1 MVARRALEVRAA
13 KAAEGLEGDALT
25 EAIGAEVGVSG
36 DRLARLLE
44 LVDVAGERLGNIRL
58 VRVFQG
64 ETAPQGAM
72 SVGEF
77 HYVLDRMAAPAR
89 PDRGDRDDR
98 RGGRGGPGGGRG
110 GPGGGGPGRGGPG
123 GGPGGGRGG
132 PGGGGPGGGRG
143 GPGGARGRDGFG
155 GDRGGERVNPREVPV
170 AGAGWMMTRAPRDP
184 DEDKRGPRGRGGPRR
199 DRPPG
204 DRRDRGGPGG
214 DRRDRGPRSGAPPRP
229 RQEGAAPGASAP
241 GAPAGAAPPHLG
253 PKAEVRV
260 GDAPDGDPRRRRR
273 RGRRGGGSGGPRP
286 EGTLPPAHGQPGS
299 AVDAAASE
307 GPPPAEHHD
316 HGHEPAP
323 EPAADPTPSAA
334 PVRDDGPDEVKES
347 EG

>member
-1 MVARRALEVRAA
+1 LTEFSGVVARRALEVRAA
-13 KAAEGLEGDALT
+13 KVAEGLEADALA
-25 EAIGAEVGVSG
+25 EAIGAEVGVTG

-44 LVDVAGERLGNIRL
+44 LVDVAGEKLGNVRL

-64 ETAPQGAM
+64 ETAPPSAM

-98 RGGRGGPGGGRG
+98 RGGRGGPGGPGRGGPGGPGRG

-123 GGPGGGRGG
+123 GARGPG
-132 PGGGGPGGGRG
+132 
-143 GPGGARGRDGFG
+143 GFG
-155 GDRGGERVNPREVPV
+155 GDRGERVNPREVPV

-184 DEDKRGPRGRGGPRR
+184 DEDRRGPRRGGPRR

-204 DRRDRGGPGG
+204 ERRDRGPGG
-214 DRRDRGPRSGAPPRP
+214 DRRGPPRGGPPRP
-229 RQEGAAPGASAP
+229 RQEGAAPGA
-241 GAPAGAAPPHLG
+241 PAGAGPGSAAPHLG

-260 GDAPDGDPRRRRR
+260 GDAPGGDPRRRRR
-273 RGRRGGGSGGPRP
+273 GGRGRGRGGGPRP
-286 EGTLPPAHGQPGS
+286 EGTTPPPSQAQPAPDGAAPPPES
-299 AVDAAASE
+299 PAAAPEPSTE
-307 GPPPAEHHD
+307 PSREPSHEPS
-316 HGHEPAP
+316 HEPAP
-323 EPAADPTPSAA
+323 A
-334 PVRDDGPDEVKES
+334 PEQGGGDAINES